1 MDFPISVPSIGLVDG
16 KFADEDPLAG
26 TPGSLIP
33 AQWGNAVTAEILNV
47 ITGGGLVPNEAIN
60 TQLLTAIKAVVT
72 QAGVSPGRLI
82 GVRVFNVP
90 GTFTYTPT
98 PGTTSVIARVQAGGG
113 AGGGSQATAAGT
125 VSVCPGGNAGAY
137 GESRLTGGFSGAT
150 IIVGS
155 GGTGV
160 LGAAGNPGGA
170 SSFGGSISAPGGQGG
185 TAYVAASPPVLNIN
199 GTAQTPA
206 TGGNIVNAPG
216 GRGQPAMAS
225 GVTFG
230 GSGDGGASIF
240 GGGGPTSGAISS
252 PTNGKAGVAP
262 GSGGSGGAGGA
273 GAGASTGGAGAPGIV
288 IVLEYA

>member
-1 MDFPISVPSIGLVDG
+1 MHRIDGPGATVDNKFTEGDPVGGIQATVLTDDWLNDVQENLIAVLVAAGVTPTKGRTNDLLDSVKGRL
-16 KFADEDPLAG
+16 
-26 TPGSLIP
+26 
-33 AQWGNAVTAEILNV
+33 LNV
-47 ITGGGLVPNEAIN
+47 
-60 TQLLTAIKAVVT
+60 QKFSTA
-72 QAGVSPGRLI
+72 
-82 GVRVFNVP
+82 

-98 PGTTSVIARVQAGGG
+98 PGTTSVIIKVQAGGG

-137 GESRLTGGFSGAT
+137 AESRLTSGFSGAT
-150 IIVGS
+150 IIVGA

-160 LGAAGNPGGA
+160 LGAGGNPGGS

-185 TAYVAASPPVLNIN
+185 NTYAAASPPVLNIN
-199 GTAQTPA
+199 GAAQTSA

-240 GGGGPTSGAISS
+240 GGGGPASGAIAT

-273 GAGASTGGAGAPGIV
+273 GAGASTGGPGATGIV